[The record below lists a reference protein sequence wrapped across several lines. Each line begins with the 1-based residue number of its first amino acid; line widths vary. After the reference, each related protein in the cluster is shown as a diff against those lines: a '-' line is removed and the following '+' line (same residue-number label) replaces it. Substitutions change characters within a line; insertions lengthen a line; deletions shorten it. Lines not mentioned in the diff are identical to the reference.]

1 MALTPEQ
8 HLHLAQLYEKLGVQ
22 LGVPAETKLEFDRK
36 AKWHRILARS
46 SSSLEQP
53 PPRARIEVDGEA
65 LPPNGPEEA
74 PIPRPGL
81 LHMKRPRPMRSPVWS
96 GPPRWGL
103 GEKPR
108 PPLIV

>member
-65 LPPNGPEEA
+65 L
-74 PIPRPGL
+74 L
-81 LHMKRPRPMRSPVWS
+81 FSPVRLWQARTCGS
-96 GPPRWGL
+96 TGKG
-103 GEKPR
+103 R
-108 PPLIV
+108 P

>member
-8 HLHLAQLYEKLGVQ
+8 HLHLAQLYEKLGGQ

-53 PPRARIEVDGEA
+53 AVPSQVSAEIDREA
-65 LPPNGPEEA
+65 L
-74 PIPRPGL
+74 L
-81 LHMKRPRPMRSPVWS
+81 FSPTRLWQA
-96 GPPRWGL
+96 RT
-103 GEKPR
+103 
-108 PPLIV
+108 

>member
-53 PPRARIEVDGEA
+53 AVPPRGRIEVDGEA
-65 LPPNGPEEA
+65 L
-74 PIPRPGL
+74 L
-81 LHMKRPRPMRSPVWS
+81 FSPVRLWQA
-96 GPPRWGL
+96 RTY
-103 GEKPR
+103 
-108 PPLIV
+108 

>member
-22 LGVPAETKLEFDRK
+22 LGVTAETKLEFDRK

-65 LPPNGPEEA
+65 L
-74 PIPRPGL
+74 L
-81 LHMKRPRPMRSPVWS
+81 FSPVRLWQARTCGS
-96 GPPRWGL
+96 TGKG
-103 GEKPR
+103 R
-108 PPLIV
+108 P